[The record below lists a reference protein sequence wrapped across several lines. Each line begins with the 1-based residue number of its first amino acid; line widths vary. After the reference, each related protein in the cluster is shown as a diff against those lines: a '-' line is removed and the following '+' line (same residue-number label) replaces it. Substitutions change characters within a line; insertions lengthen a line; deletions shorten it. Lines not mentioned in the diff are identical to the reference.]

1 MINDWKHVLQ
11 LDKIKISWSV
21 QIDTH
26 DAGYIME
33 RHNNTSSSG
42 DYQA

>member
-11 LDKIKISWSV
+11 LDKTKINWFV
-21 QIDTH
+21 QIGTH

-33 RHNNTSSSG
+33 RHNNTSNSR
-42 DYQA
+42 DCQA